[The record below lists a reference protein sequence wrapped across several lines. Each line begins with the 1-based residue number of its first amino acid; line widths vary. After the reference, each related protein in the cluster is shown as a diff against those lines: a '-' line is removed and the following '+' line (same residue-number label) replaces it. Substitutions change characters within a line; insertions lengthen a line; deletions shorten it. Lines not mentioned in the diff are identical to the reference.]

1 MKTEQAHSSG
11 YPLPAGRGAVLP
23 RRDPRPTQRVVPV
36 VWLNLVCLDAPIVA
50 VAWLWLFARTF
61 HAPLHSGNALA
72 LFLTAWLIYLADRLA
87 DAVSLKPGTRR
98 SIRQDFCLRH
108 REIWISA
115 LLLVGGFDLY
125 VIWRTIAPGTFFAGA
140 VVGILAVIYLALN
153 YPRGLVWRA
162 LPAKELAIGLLF
174 TAGTLVA
181 LLPAGPPI
189 NAAFLAAGLAFVSLC
204 SLNCISIACWERE
217 LDQTQGKVSI
227 ATRHPRFARQV
238 GKICG
243 GLALVSFALAIVYP
257 PAAPIFLS
265 ACVSAALLGWLNA
278 SADFKEGRFQNR
290 PRSRNRGIN
299 RRSLELNRDE
309 RTALADLVLLTP
321 ILPLVAMAL

>member
-1 MKTEQAHSSG
+1 
-11 YPLPAGRGAVLP
+11 
-23 RRDPRPTQRVVPV
+23 
-36 VWLNLVCLDAPIVA
+36 VCLDAPIVA
-50 VAWLWLFARTF
+50 VVWLWLFARTF

-87 DAVSLKPGTRR
+87 DAVSLTAGTPR
-98 SIRQDFCLRH
+98 SLRQDFCLRH

-153 YPRGLVWRA
+153 YPRGLVWRWLA
-162 LPAKELAIGLLF
+162 AKELAIGLLF

-181 LLPAGPPI
+181 LLPTAPPMDPT
-189 NAAFLAAGLAFVSLC
+189 FLASGVAFGALC
-204 SLNCISIACWERE
+204 SLNCISIAWWERE
-217 LDQTQGKVSI
+217 LDRAQHKVSI
-227 ATRHPRFARQV
+227 ATRHPGFARQA

-243 GLALVSFALAIVYP
+243 GLALGSLAMMFIIP
-257 PAAPIFLS
+257 PARPVFGCVA
-265 ACVSAALLGWLNA
+265 VSALLLALLEF
-278 SADFKEGRFQNR
+278 SPGRLSDDR
-290 PRSRNRGIN
+290 
-299 RRSLELNRDE
+299 

-321 ILPLVAMAL
+321 ILPLAAMVL

>member
-1 MKTEQAHSSG
+1 MKTEQAHSL
-11 YPLPAGRGAVLP
+11 LPPGRDAVQP
-23 RRDPRPTQRVVPV
+23 RRDPRLTQCAGPV

-50 VAWLWLFARTF
+50 VAWLCLFARTF
-61 HAPLHSGNALA
+61 HSPLHSGNALA

-87 DAVSLKPGTRR
+87 DAVSLKAGTPR
-98 SIRQDFCLRH
+98 SLRQDFCLRH

-162 LPAKELAIGLLF
+162 LPTKELAIGLLF

-181 LLPAGPPI
+181 LLPAAPPM
-189 NAAFLAAGLAFVSLC
+189 NAEFLAAGLAFVCLC
-204 SLNCISIACWERE
+204 ALNCISIACWERE
-217 LDQTQGKVSI
+217 LDQAQGKVSI

-243 GLALVSFALAIVYP
+243 GLALVSFALAIFIR
-257 PAAPIFLS
+257 PATPVFGCVA
-265 ACVSAALLGWLNA
+265 VSALLLVLLEF
-278 SADFKEGRFQNR
+278 S
-290 PRSRNRGIN
+290 PRQLGDDR
-299 RRSLELNRDE
+299 

-321 ILPLVAMAL
+321 LLPLVAMAL